1 MKPVHISRI
10 RRAAWLAV
18 FCLLCGLSSRGQ
30 NPCHDTLVHV
40 YDSICDGETYD
51 FNGRILTYSG
61 LFFDT
66 LPRVLSECDSII
78 IMHLTILDVS
88 PVDLYPYRRCEGNV
102 GYDLYS
108 SGMGRYFVWS
118 SVPIDTMLESQ
129 QNQSW
134 VHINPQQPTVY
145 TLQVDYRS
153 DMEQCPSSGSLNVNP
168 IVLVT
173 GSMHVWPDELTLDH
187 LEFKVE
193 DFSTGTR
200 EYHWGGWGG
209 RHWYINGVHQ
219 DVNKESVTFT
229 AEPWWPDTVE
239 VMMEAFTPTCL
250 DTVIK
255 LIPFKK
261 ISLLF
266 PNVFT
271 PDLESN
277 RLFAP
282 RLLGVTDFEMWIFSQ
297 RGTLMFHSLSADEAW
312 DGTYEGRPCPMGT
325 YVYRCRYRDIYTPE
339 GDQTMFGTVTLVR

>member
-1 MKPVHISRI
+1 MKLVHISWNC
-10 RRAAWLAV
+10 RATWLAI
-18 FCLLCGLSSRGQ
+18 FCLLCVMSGRGQ
-30 NPCHDTLVHV
+30 NPCRDTLVNV
-40 YDSICDGETYD
+40 YDTVCEGETYD

-61 LFFDT
+61 VFFDT
-66 LPRVLSECDSII
+66 LPRVLNDCDSII
-78 IMHLTILDVS
+78 IMHLTILVVP
-88 PVDLYPYRRCEGNV
+88 PVVLYPYRRCEGNV

-108 SGMGRYFVWS
+108 TGVGRYFIWS
-118 SVPIDTMLESQ
+118 SVPEDTSLSSQ
-129 QNQSW
+129 QNQTW
-134 VHINPQQPTVY
+134 VHVNPQQPTIY
-145 TLQVDYRS
+145 TLNVDYRR
-153 DMEQCPSSGSLNVNP
+153 DTEQCPSSGCIEVNP
-168 IVLVT
+168 IALVV
-173 GSMHVWPDELTLDH
+173 GGMRVWPDELTLDR
-187 LEFKVE
+187 LEFTVE
-193 DFSTGTR
+193 DVSVGTR

-209 RHWYINGVHQ
+209 RHWYINGEHQ
-219 DVNKESVTFT
+219 SMNNECVTFS

-271 PDLESN
+271 PDFESN

-282 RLLGVTDFEMWIFSQ
+282 KLLGVLDFEMWIYSQ
-297 RGTLMFHSLSADEAW
+297 RGTLLFHSVSVDEPW

-339 GDQTMFGTVTLVR
+339 GDQSLVGTVTLVR